1 MIHQKEEKLK
11 KSFFRFILAALVLN
25 CSTFINA
32 QDLPFEGI
40 IPFELN
46 EHLIIIKGRINS
58 SQKTYNFLLDT
69 GALTYIDEDVVQ
81 ELGLKTKGNMAKL
94 NTLEMEEVLIP
105 NIFAFMG
112 FNLDE
117 FKKLGITLHGIIGSN
132 LLERFKVKI
141 DYRKQRV
148 ILSSEKKSTEDGD
161 SGFKSK
167 FINHPVNNAPMID
180 CTVNGNT
187 AIKAMVDTGQPYPIV
202 FPLSYLDKLNAKNSP
217 CLIKSKGI
225 IIKWPDTSTID
236 SYLWRISLFEQGN
249 LKINNLLC
257 CFAELPRL
265 LSVPLLGK
273 DYLSQFL
280 ITIDYPHHEIL
291 MEPYENAQFI
301 ENLFSFG
308 LNLGR
313 GEHDTVVVYGL
324 WTGGPADQAGIEIGD
339 EIVECNLISCKGE
352 NISQLRQIIKN
363 NTIKT
368 IEFVIKTKEG
378 RRKISLNKTLLLSDW

>member
-1 MIHQKEEKLK
+1 MK
-11 KSFFRFILAALVLN
+11 KSVLGFILAAFILN

-32 QDLPFEGI
+32 QNLPSEGI

-46 EHLIIIKGRINS
+46 EHLIVIKGRING

-69 GALTYIDEDVVQ
+69 GALTFIEKDVVQ
-81 ELGLKTKGNMAKL
+81 ELSLKTKGNMAKL

-112 FNLDE
+112 FNLKE
-117 FKKLGITLHGIIGSN
+117 FKKLGITIHGIIGSN
-132 LLERFKVKI
+132 LLERFKVTI
-141 DYRKQRV
+141 DYRKRRV
-148 ILSSEKKSTEDGD
+148 ILTSEKKSPEDSD

-180 CTVNGNT
+180 CTINGNT
-187 AIKAMVDTGQPYPIV
+187 AIKAMVDTGQPYSIV
-202 FPLSYLDKLNAKNSP
+202 FPLRYLDILNARNSP
-217 CLIKSKGI
+217 YLIKSKGI
-225 IIKWPDTSTID
+225 MIKWPDTSTID
-236 SYLWRISLFEQGN
+236 SYLWRIGLFEQGN
-249 LKINNLLC
+249 LKIKNLVC

-291 MEPYENAQFI
+291 MVPYENVQFI

-308 LNLGR
+308 LNLRR
-313 GEHDTVVVYGL
+313 GEHDTIVVDGL
-324 WTGGPADQAGIEIGD
+324 WAGGPADQAGIEIGD
-339 EIVECNLISCKGE
+339 EIVACNLISGKGE
-352 NISQLRQIIKN
+352 NISKLRQIMENKN
-363 NTIKT
+363 IKT
-368 IEFVIKTKEG
+368 IELVVKTKEG
-378 RRKISLNKTLLLSDW
+378 RRKISLNKTMLLSDW